1 MAKLK
6 VGQRWQVCVEVLRNH
21 FHFGSLPGFYWGACF
36 RPWSANAASSP
47 RANGAIKECDMTVF
61 RVEAEIETSYY
72 PHKVSRTRARYRTA
86 KF

>member
-1 MAKLK
+1 MC
-6 VGQRWQVCVEVLRNH
+6 GSVEKSFSFWFPSRVLL
-21 FHFGSLPGFYWGACF
+21 GGGL

-47 RANGAIKECDMTVF
+47 RANGAIKECDTTVF

-72 PHKVSRTRARYRTA
+72 PHKVSCTRARHRTA